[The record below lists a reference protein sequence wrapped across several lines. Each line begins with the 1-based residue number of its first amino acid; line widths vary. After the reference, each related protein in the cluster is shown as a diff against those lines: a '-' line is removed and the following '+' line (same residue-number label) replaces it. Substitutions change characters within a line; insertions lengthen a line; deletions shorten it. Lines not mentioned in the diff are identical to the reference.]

1 MKQYM
6 DSIRKHI
13 QLELAKNARDY
24 LNIGLEMFH
33 NRKGRGTQV
42 IIGNLVIATC
52 FVSSKF
58 GPLMIFLKRWFG
70 YTKTTFGGMHEYQ
83 EEVIA

>member
-1 MKQYM
+1 MASLLINEASATFNTAAFSKS
-6 DSIRKHI
+6 SI
-13 QLELAKNARDY
+13 AR
-24 LNIGLEMFH
+24 
-33 NRKGRGTQV
+33 
-42 IIGNLVIATC
+42 IADQRSESIVFCENC

-83 EEVIA
+83 EEAIA